1 MGRVQNVMKKT
12 LLETKID
19 FDLFNIINKQN
30 NHWEVCDNYIILE
43 GENIRNGRLN

>member
-30 NHWEVCDNYIILE
+30 NYHLPNT
-43 GENIRNGRLN
+43 